1 MLRTVLW
8 CVSVTTW
15 TTALLAGCTSSG
27 GASAAPPLVT
37 DGPVRAIALAADGTI
52 YIGGGFTHVGATTG
66 SMLPRNHLAAIDSTG
81 VLTSWDPNADN
92 SVNALAV
99 SGTTVYVGG
108 DFTKVAGQARA
119 FIAAVDSTGAATAW
133 NPNANG
139 SVRALAVSGTTVY
152 AGGDFTGIG
161 GQARNSIAALDP
173 TGAATSWNPDA
184 SSSVLALAVSGGTVY
199 AGGTFNRIGGQN
211 RNGVAA
217 LDTTGTATA
226 WNPDAPLGAVAAL
239 TVSGS
244 TVYAGGNF
252 RNIGGQARTNLAALD
267 STGAATPWNPG
278 AGGAV
283 SSPRVSAIAVSGSTV
298 YAGGWFATAGGQS
311 RNNVVALDSTGAA
324 TAWNPNA
331 NGAVYALAVREGT
344 IVTGGNF
351 TIIGCEQLSYFAFLA
366 P

>member
-1 MLRTVLW
+1 MPSSQGWLMLRTVLW

-27 GASAAPPLVT
+27 GAGAAPPLVT

-133 NPNANG
+133 NPNANS

-152 AGGDFTGIG
+152 AGG
-161 GQARNSIAALDP
+161 
-173 TGAATSWNPDA
+173 
-184 SSSVLALAVSGGTVY
+184 
-199 AGGTFNRIGGQN
+199 
-211 RNGVAA
+211 
-217 LDTTGTATA
+217 
-226 WNPDAPLGAVAAL
+226 
-239 TVSGS
+239 
-244 TVYAGGNF
+244 NF
-252 RNIGGQARTNLAALD
+252 RNIGGQARMNLAALD
-267 STGAATPWNPG
+267 STGAATAWDPG

-351 TIIGCEQLSYFAFLA
+351 TIIGSEQLSYFAFLA